1 MMRRNN
7 NKVVYSTDSGRT
19 IKRLPPLKK
28 SLPPEKQVAELMRD
42 RKGRGGKTVTVIAG
56 LQLSDKD
63 MKALSKQL
71 KQKCGSGGAIKD
83 GNIEIQ
89 GDHRDKI
96 AIILQKMGMKTKFVG
111 G

>member
-1 MMRRNN
+1 MRHRNA
-7 NKVVYSTDSGRT
+7 KIVYSTESGRT
-19 IKRLPPLKK
+19 KQQPPPRKK
-28 SLPPEKQVAELMRD
+28 SLPPEQQVAELLRE

-56 LQLSDKD
+56 LQLSDDDLKV
-63 MKALSKQL
+63 LSKQL
-71 KQKCGSGGAIKD
+71 KQQCGSGGAIKE

-96 AIILQKMGMKTKFVG
+96 AVELQKLGMKTKFVG

>member
-1 MMRRNN
+1 MKHRNS
-7 NKVVYSTDSGRT
+7 KIVYSTDSGRT

-28 SLPPEKQVAELMRD
+28 SLPPEKQMAELMRD

-63 MKALSKQL
+63 MKALSKKL

-83 GNIEIQ
+83 DNIETQ
-89 GDHRDKI
+89 GDHREKI
-96 AIILQKMGMKTKFVG
+96 AVELQKMGMKTKFVG